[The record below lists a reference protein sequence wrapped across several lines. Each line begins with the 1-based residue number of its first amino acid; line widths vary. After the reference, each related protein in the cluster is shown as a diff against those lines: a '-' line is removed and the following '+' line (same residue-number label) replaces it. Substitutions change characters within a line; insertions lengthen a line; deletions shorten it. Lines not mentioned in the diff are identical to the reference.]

1 MRQSQLFVIFLFVGI
16 IALSKG
22 SQENDSS
29 QRIYLL
35 KRFPISQNIYFGS
48 EDPTIDALQ
57 NLIGNDLQEK
67 RGIPISL
74 TNDKRAI
81 PMSGGI
87 YGKRSLS
94 SFFGINDNGDS
105 GEIETVKRAA
115 LPFSGGIYGKRAMN
129 IPFSGGIYGKRS
141 IALRSIPISGGIY
154 G

>member
-1 MRQSQLFVIFLFVGI
+1 M
-16 IALSKG
+16 
-22 SQENDSS
+22 
-29 QRIYLL
+29 
-35 KRFPISQNIYFGS
+35 
-48 EDPTIDALQ
+48 
-57 NLIGNDLQEK
+57 IGNDLQEK

-115 LPFSGGIYGKRAMN
+115 LSFSGGIYGKRAMN

>member
-1 MRQSQLFVIFLFVGI
+1 MRQSQLLVIFLFFFFF
-16 IALSKG
+16 ALSKG
-22 SQENDSS
+22 SEENDSS

-57 NLIGNDLQEK
+57 NLVGNDLQEK

-74 TNDKRAI
+74 TSDKRAI

-94 SFFGINDNGDS
+94 SFFGIDDS
-105 GEIETVKRAA
+105 TNGEIETVKRAA